1 MTTIQLQLPEEALQK
16 LRDFATRQNISVDQF
31 ATSAVAEK
39 IEALSGEE
47 YFRMRAARGSREKF
61 LAAMAK
67 VPNISPIPPDEPRK
81 TP

>member
-1 MTTIQLQLPEEALQK
+1 MTTIHLQLPEDALQK

-39 IEALSGEE
+39 LEALSSEE
-47 YFRMRAARGSREKF
+47 YFRMRATRGSREKF

-67 VPNISPIPPDEPRK
+67 VPSVPPLPPDEPAR
-81 TP
+81 

>member
-1 MTTIQLQLPEEALQK
+1 MTTIQLHLPEESLQR
-16 LRDFATRQNISVDQF
+16 LRDFATKQNISVDQF

-39 IEALSGEE
+39 LEALSGEE

-67 VPNISPIPPDEPRK
+67 VPSVPPIPPDEPRK
-81 TP
+81 NP